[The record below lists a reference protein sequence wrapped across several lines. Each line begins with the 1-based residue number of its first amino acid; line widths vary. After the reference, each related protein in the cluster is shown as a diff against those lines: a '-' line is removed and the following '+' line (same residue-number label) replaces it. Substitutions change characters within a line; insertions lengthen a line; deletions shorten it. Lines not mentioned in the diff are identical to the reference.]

1 MLSVEVSS
9 MFNFQVRKGAPRLV
23 APGAIPGE
31 VGYVAKQTVYSP
43 PNLVRA
49 PSERL
54 CCAIPEGPA
63 RG

>member
-1 MLSVEVSS
+1 